1 MSSGS
6 LNRPCRETET
16 AESNKEGVNGTAGV
30 VVAASISHDAL
41 AAAAASA
48 SASTEG
54 RGAVKASPALEHQRG
69 FALHSPCVAPAAV
82 VKPAAPAAAEI
93 DILEDATG
101 SPLPPPLGLPSPLS
115 SCFSAPSSVVA
126 AIAMA
131 AGGDGEEPCRTQSM
145 SSVSERTD
153 AESSFSDSETEA
165 NMGEEMEDDEDID
178 LCRAT
183 RDSPQ
188 ARDDPK
194 RQQGGKGRRACPRD
208 ERTLIY
214 A

>member
-1 MSSGS
+1 M
-6 LNRPCRETET
+6 
-16 AESNKEGVNGTAGV
+16 
-30 VVAASISHDAL
+30 AASISHDAL
-41 AAAAASA
+41 AAAAAFA
-48 SASTEG
+48 SAEG
-54 RGAVKASPALEHQRG
+54 RGAVKAFPALEHQPG
-69 FALHSPCVAPAAV
+69 FAAHSPCVAAAAV
-82 VKPAAPAAAEI
+82 VKLAAPAAAEI
-93 DILEDATG
+93 NILEDAAG
-101 SPLPPPLGLPSPLS
+101 SPLPPPPGLPSPLS
-115 SCFSAPSSVVA
+115 SCFSAPSSAAA

-131 AGGDGEEPCRTQSM
+131 AGGDEEEPCRTQSM

-178 LCRAT
+178 SCRAT
-183 RDSPQ
+183 RDSSQ

-194 RQQGGKGRRACPRD
+194 RQQGGEGRRACPRD